1 MDPLLSLLA
10 TILVSKWHQA
20 PKAIFLAFYFILFNL
35 FEKIIITTEEDWTPA
50 HGHGHLTSTCGA
62 LIPLGHWTVI
72 FQSIL
77 LMIRGENLRNITTTQ
92 WLLFFLFIKYIQV
105 THGEPHH
112 ERGLFV
118 VQWQLKCCFQCK
130 SVCSRLNLYIFD
142 AITEQRGCLGFLQ
155 VGPVAG
161 WLSTIIHWIEHWLPG
176 ITIERF
182 SFI

>member
-20 PKAIFLAFYFILFNL
+20 PKPIFLPFYSICLN
-35 FEKIIITTEEDWTPA
+35 KIIIATQEDWTLA
-50 HGHGHLTSTCGA
+50 YSHLMSTFSA

-72 FQSIL
+72 YQSIL
-77 LMIRGENLRNITTTQ
+77 LIIRGENLRNITTTQ

-112 ERGLFV
+112 KKGLFV

-176 ITIERF
+176 ITIEIF